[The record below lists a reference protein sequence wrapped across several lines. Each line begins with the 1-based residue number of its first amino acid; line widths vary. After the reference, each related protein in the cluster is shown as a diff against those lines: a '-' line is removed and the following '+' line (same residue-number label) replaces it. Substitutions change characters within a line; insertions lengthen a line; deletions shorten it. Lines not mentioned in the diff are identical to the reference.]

1 MWYLPLHVYISMQH
15 TGRNA
20 ISLWKLNKCSLSFIK
35 LSF

>member
-1 MWYLPLHVYISMQH
+1 MQH